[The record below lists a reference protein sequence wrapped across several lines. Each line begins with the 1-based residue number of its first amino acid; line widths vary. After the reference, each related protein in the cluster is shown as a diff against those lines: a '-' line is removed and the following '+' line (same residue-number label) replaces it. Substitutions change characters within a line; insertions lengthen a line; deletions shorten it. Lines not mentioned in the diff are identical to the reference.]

1 MHEIKK
7 LVSLGL
13 ATRAEHW
20 PESVSRSL
28 GPFVILIMGTQLT
41 PLLFLGFFQLINI
54 SSCENITDPLAFLS
68 KFGYIDTR
76 LVPGNVSHDSPAPR
90 MDITDAVKRFQNFVG
105 LAETGDLDDDTVKWM
120 QRPRCGV
127 RDLDG
132 AVHDSNSSAQ
142 PFQVLRNICSSI

>member
-1 MHEIKK
+1 
-7 LVSLGL
+7 
-13 ATRAEHW
+13 
-20 PESVSRSL
+20 
-28 GPFVILIMGTQLT
+28 MGSQLT
-41 PLLFLGFFQLINI
+41 PLLFLGLSQLIKL

-76 LVPGNVSHDSPAPR
+76 LVSAARPSNAGSDSPAPR
-90 MDITDAVKRFQNFVG
+90 VDITDAVKRFQNFVG

-127 RDLDG
+127 RDLDT

-142 PFQVLRNICSSI
+142 PFQVRMIFFGSNFQHFHL

>member
-1 MHEIKK
+1 
-7 LVSLGL
+7 
-13 ATRAEHW
+13 
-20 PESVSRSL
+20 
-28 GPFVILIMGTQLT
+28 MGTQLT
-41 PLLFLGFFQLINI
+41 RLFLLGFSQLIKL

-90 MDITDAVKRFQNFVG
+90 LDITDAVKRFQNFVG
-105 LAETGDLDDDTVKWM
+105 LEETGDLDDDTVKWM

-132 AVHDSNSSAQ
+132 PVHDSNSSAQ
-142 PFQVLRNICSSI
+142 PFKV

>member
-1 MHEIKK
+1 
-7 LVSLGL
+7 
-13 ATRAEHW
+13 
-20 PESVSRSL
+20 
-28 GPFVILIMGTQLT
+28 MGSQLT
-41 PLLFLGFFQLINI
+41 PLLFLGLSQLIKL

-76 LVPGNVSHDSPAPR
+76 LLPAARPGNVSSDSPAPR
-90 MDITDAVKRFQNFVG
+90 VDITDAVKRFQNFVG

-127 RDLDG
+127 RDLDT

-142 PFQVLRNICSSI
+142 PFQVRMIFIGSNLTFSLVDLQQVEHKE

>member
-1 MHEIKK
+1 
-7 LVSLGL
+7 
-13 ATRAEHW
+13 
-20 PESVSRSL
+20 
-28 GPFVILIMGTQLT
+28 MGTKLT
-41 PLLFLGFFQLINI
+41 PLLYLGFSQLIKL

-76 LVPGNVSHDSPAPR
+76 LVPGNVSHDSPAPKV
-90 MDITDAVKRFQNFVG
+90 DITDAVKRFQNFVG

-142 PFQVLRNICSSI
+142 PFQVSMKIVAVFESFHF